1 MALHLYN
8 SLTKQKEKFEPL
20 TPPHIGMYVCGVTV
34 YDFCHIGHART
45 YLSFDVIRR
54 YLSWRGYQVT
64 YVRNITDIDDKIIK
78 RAKDRGIEM
87 NELVAENVRYMYED
101 FDALNIGRPDIEPRA
116 TESIPEMLDL
126 ISTLMEKGYAYRA
139 ENGDVYYKVSAF
151 SKYGELSGQHLEE
164 LHAGARVAVES
175 DKQNPLDFV
184 LWKAAKPGE
193 PQWEAPFGPGRPG
206 WHIECSAM
214 TQKSLGVSF
223 DIHGGGSDLRFPH
236 HENEIAQ
243 SVAAHDCTYAKY
255 WLHSGMVQVNQEKM
269 SKSLN
274 NFFTIRDVL
283 KAYSPEVVRYFL
295 TSAHYRSEINYSDE
309 NLNSAH
315 AALTRFYLTLRDA
328 PLNGT
333 APKESKYQDR
343 FKTAM
348 DDDFNAP
355 EALAVLFELARDI
368 NSLREKD
375 PALAAN
381 LATHLKDLGGV
392 LGILQQNPEEFL
404 KGKTDTDAARIE
416 ALIQERTEAR
426 LTKNWARA
434 DEIRKQLL
442 DENILL
448 EDTNGKTTWR
458 KAGA

>member
-206 WHIECSAM
+206 WH
-214 TQKSLGVSF
+214 
-223 DIHGGGSDLRFPH
+223 
-236 HENEIAQ
+236 
-243 SVAAHDCTYAKY
+243 
-255 WLHSGMVQVNQEKM
+255 
-269 SKSLN
+269 
-274 NFFTIRDVL
+274 
-283 KAYSPEVVRYFL
+283 
-295 TSAHYRSEINYSDE
+295 
-309 NLNSAH
+309 
-315 AALTRFYLTLRDA
+315 
-328 PLNGT
+328 
-333 APKESKYQDR
+333 
-343 FKTAM
+343 
-348 DDDFNAP
+348 
-355 EALAVLFELARDI
+355 
-368 NSLREKD
+368 
-375 PALAAN
+375 
-381 LATHLKDLGGV
+381 
-392 LGILQQNPEEFL
+392 
-404 KGKTDTDAARIE
+404 
-416 ALIQERTEAR
+416 
-426 LTKNWARA
+426 
-434 DEIRKQLL
+434 
-442 DENILL
+442 
-448 EDTNGKTTWR
+448 
-458 KAGA
+458 